1 MCWQLMR
8 HTGYLIALLSW
19 AGLAHAEPVVFYRCT
34 DAQDNLTV
42 QNQPCP
48 KGMRQQKKI
57 MQGVSSAPL
66 PPEPATKRPPPAA
79 SAVAPPVVA
88 TASPTTTAEPA
99 PVAAPRPPPPALY
112 SCTTR
117 EQQRYT
123 GEVAEP
129 PPRCIPLPTQGLD
142 GSPDRAGGS
151 ACEVVHDQ
159 CQALPSDGLCAAW
172 QAYVAEAET
181 HWRFAIPEH
190 TEALREEFQRRQQ
203 LLQASDC
210 ATSP

>member
-1 MCWQLMR
+1 MR
-8 HTGYLIALLSW
+8 HTRYLIALLGL

-57 MQGVSSAPL
+57 MQGVSTAPL
-66 PPEPATKRPPPAA
+66 PTEPAKPQPSASGSASTVTPPAA
-79 SAVAPPVVA
+79 A
-88 TASPTTTAEPA
+88 TASPTATTEPA
-99 PVAAPRPPPPALY
+99 PVAAPSPPPLALY

-123 GEVAEP
+123 SEVAEP
-129 PPRCIPLPTQGLD
+129 PPRCIPLPTQSLD

-190 TEALREEFQRRQQ
+190 AQALREEFQRRQQ
-203 LLQASDC
+203 LLEASNC